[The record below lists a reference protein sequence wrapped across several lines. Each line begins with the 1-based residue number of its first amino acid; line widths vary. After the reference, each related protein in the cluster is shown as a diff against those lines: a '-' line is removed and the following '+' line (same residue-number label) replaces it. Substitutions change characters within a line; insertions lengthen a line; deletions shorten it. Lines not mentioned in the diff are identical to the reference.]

1 MHSDKMK
8 LRILL
13 RMVKADFLKAIK
25 ATISVELSRKPVTY
39 TYAQALRA
47 FKMEVLKLHPE
58 GNLSSK
64 SARRIKELKQKRKGG
79 NQKGGGQVKKSR
91 PDSQIITLL
100 NGKKIEYHPSFRF
113 PSDLFAQ
120 FRPERKKMLTGDR
133 DAYKKRMSSDPT
145 IQALQKRVDDLESTS
160 VSVPAQVGDQGSVGL
175 STQISQV
182 TQGTIMGG
190 RNEQIRKKRK

>member
-1 MHSDKMK
+1 
-8 LRILL
+8 
-13 RMVKADFLKAIK
+13 
-25 ATISVELSRKPVTY
+25 
-39 TYAQALRA
+39 
-47 FKMEVLKLHPE
+47 MEVLKLHPE
-58 GNLSSK
+58 GNSSSK

-113 PSDLFAQ
+113 PGDLFAQ
-120 FRPERKKMLTGDR
+120 FRPEHKKMLKDDR
-133 DAYKKRMSSDPT
+133 DAYKKRMSSDRT
-145 IQALQKRVDDLESTS
+145 IQALQKRVNDLESS
-160 VSVPAQVGDQGSVGL
+160 SVPAHVGDQGSVGP

-190 RNEQIRKKRK
+190 RNEQIRKKGK